1 MNRMQKIAWY
11 NLIVIVTT
19 LAASGATV
27 GLLAIFFGMPI
38 ALAGLGFLGIAGFLG
53 LSPVLFRKKQGDVDF
68 DERDVLINRK
78 ATVIA
83 YSIFWLFFTAACMV
97 PFLVLGRGATIR
109 IVVLPI
115 MLGSGYVIFQL
126 TQSIVI
132 LILYGKGE
140 KS

>member
-1 MNRMQKIAWY
+1 MNRMQKIAWF

-19 LAASGATV
+19 LTASGAAV
-27 GLLAIFFGMPI
+27 RLLAIFFGMPI
-38 ALAGLGFLGIAGFLG
+38 ALAGLGFLGIAGFMG
-53 LSPVLFRKKQGDVDF
+53 LSPVLFRKKQGEVDF
-68 DERDVLINRK
+68 DERDVLIHRK
-78 ATVIA
+78 GTVVA

-97 PFLVLGRGATIR
+97 PYLVLGFRATIR

-132 LILYGKGE
+132 LILYGKGG

>member
-11 NLIVIVTT
+11 NMIVIVAALT
-19 LAASGATV
+19 ASGATV
-27 GLLAIFFGMPI
+27 GLLAIFFGMPK
-38 ALAGLGFLGIAGFLG
+38 ALGGLGFVGCAGFVG
-53 LSPVLFRKKQGDVDF
+53 LAPVLFRKPQGVVDF
-68 DERDVLINRK
+68 DERDLLIYRK
-78 ATVIA
+78 ASIVA

-97 PFLVLGRGATIR
+97 PYLVLGRGATIR

-126 TQSIVI
+126 TQSIVM
-132 LILYGKGE
+132 LILYGKGD

>member
-11 NLIVIVTT
+11 NMIVIVAALT
-19 LAASGATV
+19 ASGATV
-27 GLLAIFFGMPI
+27 GLLAIFFGMPK
-38 ALAGLGFLGIAGFLG
+38 ALGGLGFLGIAGFMG

-68 DERDVLINRK
+68 DERDLLIYRK
-78 ATVIA
+78 AIIVA

-97 PFLVLGRGATIR
+97 PYLVLGRGATIR

-126 TQSIVI
+126 TQSIVM
-132 LILYGKGE
+132 LILYGKGD